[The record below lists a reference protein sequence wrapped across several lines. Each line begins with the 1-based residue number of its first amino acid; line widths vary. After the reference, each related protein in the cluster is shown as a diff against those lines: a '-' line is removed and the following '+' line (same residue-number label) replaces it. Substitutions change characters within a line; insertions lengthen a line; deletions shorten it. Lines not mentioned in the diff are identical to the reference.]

1 MEETQSGDCEGS
13 KRKKGARFTT
23 TPVFVNTEDLVNIS
37 LGLHPPETGVDES
50 AGEAEEVFQEH
61 SEMEVEYED
70 EESSEAV
77 HDTLHA
83 ATQGLSNYYNV
94 SEEDERIRNV
104 TNEYLE
110 GRLSLLEFAAAM
122 EHYGKLGTE
131 VEVDAEEE
139 EVASLGKK
147 PIPSL
152 VLLTPETAE
161 SSFQPQ
167 PGSSQQMLSEAES
180 VKLRGEFFRSG
191 DQLATFTV
199 RKRRKMPP
207 TIKNLMGEAHVRFAR
222 GDLSGAETICMEV
235 IKEQPTYKDPF
246 HTLAMIYENQGNRQ
260 KSLQFYLICAL
271 LDPKRF
277 DDWPR
282 LAEMSVEEDNT
293 QQAIMCLN
301 KAVSVEPGNVK
312 LHLRRC
318 QLLKDS
324 GDHKAA
330 LKGYQKVYQISMD
343 GKIHMDV
350 AKEIAHLYFQM
361 DEIDKAYEILIDT
374 FRSYSE
380 HVTHYELN
388 LLSEVCITVK
398 KYVEALQMFIEHGS
412 LQFTPS
418 IQDADFESREALT
431 ESLSVTNKRECVLQA
446 GLHSDLIQKI
456 VIVLIHLEAFKFAEQ
471 IVNRLLAVED
481 INDFGLQ
488 FFEIAEAYI
497 AKKENRAALR
507 LLNPLINSDNYSE
520 AEVWLRYAECLYM
533 INKLEDAAA
542 AYEKVISLA
551 PNHKIAKLNLSIIL
565 QRLGKYDGALESLD
579 QNDMEELIDHDL
591 LLERCKIFLNRG
603 RLSELY
609 DTALQLFSRHCPQ
622 LRNFEET
629 QVLIVTSHT
638 QQQLEGL
645 KALRLRK
652 QEPIT
657 DMTLGFEDKPLEN
670 PFKEWTVYVSLLRIF
685 LYMGRYDLFSRLAYT
700 AWASKL
706 FSTEPLMKQD
716 MDFHCALAATING
729 DQDLTPLHYRSL
741 FSTYKLNTAV
751 FNMFGLAFRL
761 GTKYKYG
768 RQIIRMLKKQPSDIR
783 LMWMSAHNSFIT
795 GTYKYALIEYLQIIA
810 ELPTNPL
817 SYLMVAITLMHM
829 VSQRTISN
837 RVRLVLYMIG
847 FLRKYLDL
855 RGRCQESYFNL
866 ARAYHFLGF
875 YRQALRYYKKVLT
888 NKPVKDDKF
897 YGGIPC
903 KDDGSVLFVY
913 GNQFDLKQEA
923 AYNIA
928 HIYKLM
934 GLYSH
939 ARMYLF
945 KYITV

>member
-1 MEETQSGDCEGS
+1 MDDDEGGG
-13 KRKKGARFTT
+13 KNRRGKTTRFPS
-23 TPVFVNTEDLVNIS
+23 TPVFVNTEDLVNMS
-37 LGLHPPETGVDES
+37 LGLHPPEGGGDES
-50 AGEAEEVFQEH
+50 TVSGEVFHDEG
-61 SEMEVEYED
+61 EMDVDYAD
-70 EESSEAV
+70 EESVETVPV
-77 HDTLHA
+77 HDHLQA

-131 VEVDAEEE
+131 VDTEEE
-139 EVASLGKK
+139 EVTSVGTKK

-161 SSFQPQ
+161 YGYQPQ
-167 PGSSQQMLSEAES
+167 PGTSQQLMSEAES

-246 HTLAMIYENQGNRQ
+246 HTLAMIYENQGNRS

-282 LAEMSVEEDNT
+282 LAEMSVEEENT

-301 KAVSVEPGNVK
+301 KAVSVEPANVK

-318 QLLKDS
+318 QLLKDT
-324 GDHKAA
+324 GDHKGA
-330 LKGYQKVYQISMD
+330 LKGYQKVHQLTTD
-343 GKIHMDV
+343 GKIRMDV
-350 AKEIAHLYFQM
+350 AKDIAHSYFQM
-361 DEIDKAYEILIDT
+361 QEIDKAYEILIDT
-374 FRSYSE
+374 FRTYSE

-388 LLSEVCITVK
+388 LLAEVCITVK
-398 KYVEALQMFIEHGS
+398 KYLEVLQMFIKHGC
-412 LQFTPS
+412 LQFTPC
-418 IQDADFESREALT
+418 IQDTDFENRDALT
-431 ESLSVTNKRECVLQA
+431 KALSASNKRDCVLQS

-481 INDFGLQ
+481 INNFGLQ
-488 FFEIAEAYI
+488 LFEIAEAYI

-533 INKLEDAAA
+533 INKYEDAAA

-657 DMTLGFEDKPLEN
+657 DMS
-670 PFKEWTVYVSLLRIF
+670 V
-685 LYMGRYDLFSRLAYT
+685 
-700 AWASKL
+700 
-706 FSTEPLMKQD
+706 
-716 MDFHCALAATING
+716 
-729 DQDLTPLHYRSL
+729 
-741 FSTYKLNTAV
+741 
-751 FNMFGLAFRL
+751 
-761 GTKYKYG
+761 
-768 RQIIRMLKKQPSDIR
+768 
-783 LMWMSAHNSFIT
+783 
-795 GTYKYALIEYLQIIA
+795 
-810 ELPTNPL
+810 
-817 SYLMVAITLMHM
+817 
-829 VSQRTISN
+829 
-837 RVRLVLYMIG
+837 
-847 FLRKYLDL
+847 DL
-855 RGRCQESYFNL
+855 RTSRWKILLKNGRCTF
-866 ARAYHFLGF
+866 R
-875 YRQALRYYKKVLT
+875 
-888 NKPVKDDKF
+888 
-897 YGGIPC
+897 C
-903 KDDGSVLFVY
+903 
-913 GNQFDLKQEA
+913 
-923 AYNIA
+923 
-928 HIYKLM
+928 
-934 GLYSH
+934 
-939 ARMYLF
+939 
-945 KYITV
+945 